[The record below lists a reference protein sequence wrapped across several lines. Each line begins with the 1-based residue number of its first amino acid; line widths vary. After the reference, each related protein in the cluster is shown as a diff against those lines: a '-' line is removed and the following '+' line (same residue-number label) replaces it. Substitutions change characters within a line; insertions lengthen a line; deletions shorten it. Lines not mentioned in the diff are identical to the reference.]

1 MEMISPLPGRDE
13 PSRNNS
19 ERSGGIPQRWLVFA
33 IVQQQWTAEDLVE
46 GLAMV
51 TAKFALF
58 AAVYAMDKQKLRSE
72 KSIARVVSVWG
83 CM

>member
-1 MEMISPLPGRDE
+1 MEMISPSPGRDE

-19 ERSGGIPQRWLVFA
+19 ERSGGIPQRLVFA
-33 IVQQQWTAEDLVE
+33 IVQQQRTAEDLVE